1 MSTVDLA
8 AVGDVLLDV
17 LAPPLGDQPVHAA
30 IEVRAG
36 GSAVNAARA
45 ASAMGRPAV
54 VIGCVGDDVVGELVR
69 RDLARAGIDALLG
82 TVPGARTGRAVY
94 AGGSVA
100 AERGANARFAPEHV
114 PGDVSAAAVLVSGYQ
129 LLRDDSGAGAAA
141 AFALG
146 GVVGVDLGAAGL
158 VRAFDS
164 ARLRALIGHVDVIFG
179 DDDAIEA
186 LGELAGPLVVTTLGP
201 DGARAAGVHVRP
213 ETVLAAAPVG
223 AGDALAATVLLAL
236 AEGNPVDEALE
247 RGCAAGTAVAVESHV
262 AVESDR

>member
-1 MSTVDLA
+1 
-8 AVGDVLLDV
+8 
-17 LAPPLGDQPVHAA
+17 
-30 IEVRAG
+30 
-36 GSAVNAARA
+36 
-45 ASAMGRPAV
+45 
-54 VIGCVGDDVVGELVR
+54 VR
-69 RDLARAGIDALLG
+69 RDLAGASIDPLLA

-114 PGDVSAAAVLVSGYQ
+114 PRELSAAAVLVSGYQ
-129 LLRDDSGAGAAA
+129 LLRDDSGPGAAA

-179 DDDAIEA
+179 DDDAIKA
-186 LGELAGPLVVTTLGP
+186 LGELEGPLLVTTLGP

-213 ETVLAAAPVG
+213 ETVLDAELVG

-236 AEGNPVDEALE
+236 AEGLPLGEALE
-247 RGCAAGTAVAVESHV
+247 RGCAAGTAVAVD
-262 AVESDR
+262 VESER